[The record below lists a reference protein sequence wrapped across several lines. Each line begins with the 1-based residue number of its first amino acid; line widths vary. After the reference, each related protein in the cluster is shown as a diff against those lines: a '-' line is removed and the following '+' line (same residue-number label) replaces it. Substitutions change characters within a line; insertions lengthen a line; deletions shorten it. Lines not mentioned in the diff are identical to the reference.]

1 MMVSKAESQAKWRA
15 NTDRRKVEAYLPAG
29 IVEQLDRIVKQGGH
43 RGRGEA
49 LGALI
54 CAQSESLHVENT
66 PKRAITVKS
75 LHVDRKFDSK
85 RCECRTAKGGRCKL
99 PTLAIIKKR
108 VDNQVMEFGACK
120 RHEHDFEPF
129 RV

>member
-1 MMVSKAESQAKWRA
+1 MGSRSETQAKWRA
-15 NTDRRKVEAYLPAG
+15 STERRKVEAYLPVD

-54 CAQSESLHVENT
+54 RAYSESLHVENT
-66 PKRAITVKS
+66 PKQAIIGKS

-99 PTLAIIKKR
+99 PTLAIIKRR
-108 VDNQVMEFGACK
+108 VDDKVMEFGACK
-120 RHEHDFEPF
+120 RHEYDFEPF

>member
-1 MMVSKAESQAKWRA
+1 MLSKSETQAKWRA
-15 NTDRRKVEAYLPAG
+15 NTDRRKVEAYLPADV
-29 IVEQLDRIVKQGGH
+29 VEQLDRIVKQGGH

-49 LGALI
+49 LNALI
-54 CAQSESLHVENT
+54 RAHSESLHVENT
-66 PKRAITVKS
+66 PSQAIGKS

-108 VDNQVMEFGACK
+108 VDDQVMAFGACK
-120 RHEHDFEPF
+120 RHEYDFEPF

>member
-1 MMVSKAESQAKWRA
+1 MISKSETQAKWRA
-15 NTDRRKVEAYLPAG
+15 NTDRRKVEAYLPADA
-29 IVEQLDRIVKQGGH
+29 VEQLDRIVKQGGH

-54 CAQSESLHVENT
+54 RAYSESLHVEIARK
-66 PKRAITVKS
+66 PAITGKT
-75 LHVDRKFDSK
+75 LHVDRAFDSK

-99 PTLAIIKKR
+99 PTLVIIKKR
-108 VDNQVMEFGACK
+108 VDDQVMAFGACT
-120 RHEHDFEPF
+120 RHEYDFEPF

>member
-1 MMVSKAESQAKWRA
+1 MPEGPEIRRA
-15 NTDRRKVEAYLPAG
+15 ADA
-29 IVEQLDRIVKQGGH
+29 VEQLDRIVKQGGH

-49 LGALI
+49 LSALI
-54 CAQSESLHVENT
+54 RAHSESLHVENT
-66 PKRAITVKS
+66 SSQAIGKS

-108 VDNQVMEFGACK
+108 VDDQVMAFGACK
-120 RHEHDFEPF
+120 RPLRATESEAKARSPG
-129 RV
+129 